1 MSLVQ
6 DVTFE
11 SLNAVRQEIRE
22 WLGPDAVLP
31 TRSEETNAARDVLI
45 SVLIHNLAEEL
56 SDVRTRAHIQAL
68 LAEQTTFE
76 SRSGLSVA
84 ARD

>member
-11 SLNAVRQEIRE
+11 SLGAVRQEIRE
-22 WLGPDAVLP
+22 WLGSDAIVP
-31 TRSEETNAARDVLI
+31 SRSEKSSAARDVLI

-56 SDVRTRAHIQAL
+56 GDVKTRAQIQAL
-68 LAEQTTFE
+68 LAHMTQ
-76 SRSGLSVA
+76 SAA
-84 ARD
+84 ARAER